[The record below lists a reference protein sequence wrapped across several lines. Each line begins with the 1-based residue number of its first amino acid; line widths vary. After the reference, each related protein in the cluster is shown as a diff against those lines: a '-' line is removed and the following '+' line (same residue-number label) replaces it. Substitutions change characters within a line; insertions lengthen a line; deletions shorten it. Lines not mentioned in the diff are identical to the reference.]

1 VSDCLFWLISL
12 LLDLDPDQHSH
23 YISGSGYKREKSL
36 RIRIQNT
43 ACRYVGLVPYGT
55 VGTRQTYIQTSTCLL
70 LALFLLLAG
79 CSQELPGVFTAL
91 AFLAGGAILI
101 LK

>member
-1 VSDCLFWLISL
+1 MTRQKFRVSVTILIPS
-12 LLDLDPDQHSH
+12 DGITPFD
-23 YISGSGYKREKSL
+23 
-36 RIRIQNT
+36 
-43 ACRYVGLVPYGT
+43 
-55 VGTRQTYIQTSTCLL
+55 GTRQTYIQTSTRLL
-70 LALFLLLAG
+70 HALFLLLAG